1 MKLSQLPT
9 VHHVQKARERIIEDL
24 AALELGLFNL
34 TVRGT
39 AQDDA
44 LAARVRPVIE
54 AELKARLASLDRD
67 LVANGVKVDC

>member
-1 MKLSQLPT
+1 MKLSDLPT
-9 VHHVQKARERIIEDL
+9 VHRTQKERERIIEDL
-24 AALELGLFNL
+24 AALEIGLFNL

-54 AELKARLASLDRD
+54 AELKARLASLDRN